1 MLSRPRKALLL
12 VGLLTLAGIGGA
24 TSASAAEGE
33 CFGSNTWTDCEV
45 SSDSSSVSIE
55 ATRTES
61 TTPRAPSRNNNNN
74 GGGSAPILAPPAPRD
89 PNAYYPGGR
98 TRDQW
103 LADCAF
109 DLACTA
115 PITAPGSA
123 PLPGAEQAD
132 QEPADPAPAP
142 AAPDPTTATI
152 DDVAQFAPAPP
163 GVVGEPDGFGV
174 VGMPTNFVVGATEH
188 TVDGEIF
195 DVPVTVRFTPV
206 SFLFDYGD
214 GATRETTTPG
224 TSWQDLDVPQ
234 FTATDTSHSYA
245 DPGEYEASAT
255 IRYVAEADAGGG
267 WFAVPGILE
276 IDTPTTVIRVVDV
289 DTALVEQTCDEDPG
303 GPGC

>member
-1 MLSRPRKALLL
+1 MLAEIIHATAIAL
-12 VGLLTLAGIGGA
+12 TF
-24 TSASAAEGE
+24 ASAAG
-33 CFGSNTWTDCEV
+33 GTDACADGTAWV
-45 SSDSSSVSIE
+45 CDSTNNGASVTIE

-61 TTPRAPSRNNNNN
+61 TTPRAPSGNTNNNNG
-74 GGGSAPILAPPAPRD
+74 GGGSAPILAPPPPRD

-132 QEPADPAPAP
+132 QEPADPAAAP

-206 SFLFDYGD
+206 AFLFDYGD

-245 DPGEYEASAT
+245 EPGEYEASAT

>member
-1 MLSRPRKALLL
+1 MTLAL
-12 VGLLTLAGIGGA
+12 VAGLLTAGASSSSGSCTAESVWTSCKSANDGSSISIGA
-24 TSASAAEGE
+24 TQ
-33 CFGSNTWTDCEV
+33 
-45 SSDSSSVSIE
+45 
-55 ATRTES
+55 TET
-61 TTPRAPSRNNNNN
+61 TTPRAPSRNTNNNNN
-74 GGGSAPILAPPAPRD
+74 GGGDSAPILAPPPPRD

-115 PITAPGSA
+115 PITTPGSA

-206 SFLFDYGD
+206 AFLFDYGD

-276 IDTPTTVIRVVDV
+276 IDTPATVIRVVDV

>member
-1 MLSRPRKALLL
+1 MLAEIIHATAIAL
-12 VGLLTLAGIGGA
+12 TF
-24 TSASAAEGE
+24 ASAAGGNDA
-33 CFGSNTWTDCEV
+33 CADGTAWVC
-45 SSDSSSVSIE
+45 DSTNNGASVTIE

-61 TTPRAPSRNNNNN
+61 TTPRAPSRNTNNNG
-74 GGGSAPILAPPAPRD
+74 GGGSAPILAPPPPRD

-109 DLACTA
+109 DLACSA
-115 PITAPGSA
+115 PITAPGGA

-163 GVVGEPDGFGV
+163 RVVGEPDGFGV

-234 FTATDTSHSYA
+234 FTATDTSHSYSE
-245 DPGEYEASAT
+245 PGEYEARAT

-276 IDTPTTVIRVVDV
+276 IGTAATVIRVVDV

>member
-1 MLSRPRKALLL
+1 MSVAIS
-12 VGLLTLAGIGGA
+12 TLAAAGPGS
-24 TSASAAEGE
+24 TSCGHQS
-33 CFGSNTWTDCEV
+33 WTSDCHAV
-45 SSDSSSVSIE
+45 SDGSSVSIG
-55 ATRTES
+55 ATRTE
-61 TTPRAPSRNNNNN
+61 TTPRTPQRNNNNNN

-109 DLACTA
+109 DLACSA

-142 AAPDPTTATI
+142 EAPDPTTATI

-163 GVVGEPDGFGV
+163 GVVGEPGGFGV

-245 DPGEYEASAT
+245 EPGEYEARAT

-276 IDTPTTVIRVVDV
+276 IDTPATVIRVVDV

>member
-1 MLSRPRKALLL
+1 MWKLGPVLAL
-12 VGLLTLAGIGGA
+12 IA
-24 TSASAAEGE
+24 TSQIAAAASGCSAG
-33 CFGSNTWTDCEV
+33 GWVSTCEV
-45 SSDSSSVSIE
+45 DSSGSSVSIGS
-55 ATRTES
+55 TRTEIN
-61 TTPRAPSRNNNNN
+61 TPRTPQRNNNNG
-74 GGGSAPILAPPAPRD
+74 GGGSAPILAPPPPRD

-115 PITAPGSA
+115 PITAPGGA

-163 GVVGEPDGFGV
+163 RVVGEPDGFGV

-234 FTATDTSHSYA
+234 FTATDTSHSYSE
-245 DPGEYEASAT
+245 PGEYEARAT

-267 WFAVPGILE
+267 WFAVPGIVE
-276 IDTPTTVIRVVDV
+276 IGTAATVIRVVDV